1 MKSEHQHEDNLNGQ
15 SENERESWK
24 RRVSWI
30 FLHYNLDLQAEE
42 RILNILGF
50 SLGGRGAG
58 SEVFFWWLARR
69 VWCIFETP
77 WHQPGYY
84 WCAAREAHGTP
95 DPPNNRIY
103 HNATHSPTFTEK
115 ETLPSWNYWLGEF
128 SSLKVLICEADEH
141 KALDW
146 VPAKFFYSSVLT
158 FSPKWYF

>member
-1 MKSEHQHEDNLNGQ
+1 MVSQLKDNSCLDFPSLWSWFAGWGTNIEHSGVF
-15 SENERESWK
+15 SGGPGSW
-24 RRVSWI
+24 
-30 FLHYNLDLQAEE
+30 A
-42 RILNILGF
+42 
-50 SLGGRGAG
+50 
-58 SEVFFWWLARR
+58 EVFFWWLARR

-77 WHQPGYY
+77 WQQPGYY

-128 SSLKVLICEADEH
+128 SSLTVLSCEADEH